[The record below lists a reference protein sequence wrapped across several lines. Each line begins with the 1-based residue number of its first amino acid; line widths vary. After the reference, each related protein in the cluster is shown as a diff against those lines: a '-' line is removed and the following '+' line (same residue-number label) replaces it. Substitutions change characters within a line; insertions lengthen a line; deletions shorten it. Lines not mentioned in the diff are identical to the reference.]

1 MTYSRISPNR
11 TSPRNHK
18 IDTITIHC
26 IVGQWTAKQG
36 CDYFA
41 TTGRE
46 CSANYVVGKDG
57 SIGLSVEE
65 QDRSWCSSSRAITIE
80 VASDTKHPYKVTD
93 QALAALIDLLVDIC
107 RRNGIKALLW
117 KGDKSLI
124 GQVDK
129 QNMTV
134 HRWFANKACPGD
146 YLYNLHPQIAAQVN
160 ERLGAAGGAGE
171 EAQPDAQRRHLHP
184 LPGADHGVR
193 PEYPKRP
200 WHDLRRHRPDQG
212 PRRLYHRRA
221 EGQLGPPEVRRRL
234 DQPVLYEEGLTMGMK
249 LDGLANF
256 GKALVALQ
264 ADIPEIMDKLVV
276 GEGRFARDQARKI
289 CTEENIINTGDYR
302 RNFNSSSKAIRIGT
316 AYKIDVFNNLDYAKP
331 LEYGFRGHFVPGHW
345 DGKSFVYQPKDPQG
359 GMFVHSLIPGH
370 YTLERAVNATKRT
383 QNARLQRRFE
393 QELKKRGYMK
403 YFK

>member
-65 QDRSWCSSSRAITIE
+65 QDRSWCSSSRSNDHRAITIE

-160 ERLGAAGGAGE
+160 ERLGAAAPAEPEKNPSQTPSGATFTPYLVRITASVLNIRKG
-171 EAQPDAQRRHLHP
+171 
-184 LPGADHGVR
+184 PGTTYAVTGQIKDRGVYTIV
-193 PEYPKRP
+193 E
-200 WHDLRRHRPDQG
+200 Q
-212 PRRLYHRRA
+212 
-221 EGQLGPPEVRRRL
+221 
-234 DQPVLYEEGLTMGMK
+234 
-249 LDGLANF
+249 
-256 GKALVALQ
+256 KALVALQ

>member
-1 MTYSRISPNR
+1 MKLKDYW
-11 TSPRNHK
+11 PRCLQ
-18 IDTITIHC
+18 D
-26 IVGQWTAKQG
+26 
-36 CDYFA
+36 
-41 TTGRE
+41 
-46 CSANYVVGKDG
+46 
-57 SIGLSVEE
+57 LVEF
-65 QDRSWCSSSRAITIE
+65 Q
-80 VASDTKHPYKVTD
+80 
-93 QALAALIDLLVDIC
+93 
-107 RRNGIKALLW
+107 
-117 KGDKSLI
+117 
-124 GQVDK
+124 
-129 QNMTV
+129 
-134 HRWFANKACPGD
+134 
-146 YLYNLHPQIAAQVN
+146 QIANAEQPEFETALDDV
-160 ERLGAAGGAGE
+160 RTAADDFFLAT
-171 EAQPDAQRRHLHP
+171 
-184 LPGADHGVR
+184 
-193 PEYPKRP
+193 
-200 WHDLRRHRPDQG
+200 
-212 PRRLYHRRA
+212 
-221 EGQLGPPEVRRRL
+221 
-234 DQPVLYEEGLTMGMK
+234 LYEEGLTMGMK

>member
-1 MTYSRISPNR
+1 
-11 TSPRNHK
+11 
-18 IDTITIHC
+18 
-26 IVGQWTAKQG
+26 
-36 CDYFA
+36 
-41 TTGRE
+41 
-46 CSANYVVGKDG
+46 
-57 SIGLSVEE
+57 
-65 QDRSWCSSSRAITIE
+65 
-80 VASDTKHPYKVTD
+80 
-93 QALAALIDLLVDIC
+93 
-107 RRNGIKALLW
+107 
-117 KGDKSLI
+117 
-124 GQVDK
+124 
-129 QNMTV
+129 
-134 HRWFANKACPGD
+134 
-146 YLYNLHPQIAAQVN
+146 
-160 ERLGAAGGAGE
+160 
-171 EAQPDAQRRHLHP
+171 
-184 LPGADHGVR
+184 
-193 PEYPKRP
+193 
-200 WHDLRRHRPDQG
+200 
-212 PRRLYHRRA
+212 
-221 EGQLGPPEVRRRL
+221 
-234 DQPVLYEEGLTMGMK
+234 MGMK

-289 CTEENIINTGDYR
+289 C
-302 RNFNSSSKAIRIGT
+302 SSKAIRIGT